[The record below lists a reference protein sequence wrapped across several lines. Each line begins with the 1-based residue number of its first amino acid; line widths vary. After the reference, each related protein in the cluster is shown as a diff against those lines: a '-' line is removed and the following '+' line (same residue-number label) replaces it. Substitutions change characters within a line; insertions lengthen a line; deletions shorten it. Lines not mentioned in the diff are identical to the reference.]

1 MEAHTQG
8 STMTY
13 LLSQL
18 AIYPIKSI
26 HGIALQTSQVTEA
39 GLWGDRRYMLV
50 GANNKCITGREHPR
64 LTLIKAQRLDNTTW
78 LLSHPDSATKL
89 TLTQKSLSENHR
101 NVIIWENNVQ
111 GQVALEEINI
121 WFSSILNEPI
131 ELIYFSDKSERFTNR
146 KPHSPVAFADG
157 YPFLL
162 TTQASL
168 EELNR
173 TCPEDIKMA
182 QFRPNLV
189 IQGNTPF
196 EEDSWK
202 RIKIGEVEFEN
213 VKPCIRCIFTTLN
226 PETAERLKKGEPL
239 KTLGK
244 FRLLDKKGIT
254 FGINII
260 ALNTGVININ
270 DTIEILEYQKPHIYV
285 DRR

>member
-1 MEAHTQG
+1 
-8 STMTY
+8 MTY
-13 LLSQL
+13 SLSQL

-26 HGIALQTSQVTEA
+26 HGIALQTSQVNEA

-50 GANNKCITGREHPR
+50 TPDGECVTGREHPK
-64 LTLIKAQRLDNTTW
+64 LTLVEARLLEHNVWT
-78 LLSHPDSATKL
+78 LSHPDMTETL
-89 TLTQKSLSENHR
+89 TLDPKNLSKDYKD
-101 NVIIWENNVQ
+101 VVIWEESVQ
-111 GQVALEEINI
+111 GEVALENANA
-121 WFSSILNEPI
+121 WFSSVLSEAV
-131 ELIYFSDKSERFTNR
+131 ELVYFGDQSERFTSR
-146 KPHSPVAFADG
+146 KPNSPVAFADG

-168 EELNR
+168 DELNR
-173 TCPEDIKMA
+173 TCPEEIKMA

-189 IQGNTPF
+189 IQGNKPF
-196 EEDSWK
+196 EEDRWK

-244 FRLLDKKGIT
+244 FRLLPEKGIT
-254 FGINII
+254 FGINMI
-260 ALNTGVININ
+260 AVSTGVINV
-270 DTIEILEYQKPHIYV
+270 DDKVEILEYQQPDTYT